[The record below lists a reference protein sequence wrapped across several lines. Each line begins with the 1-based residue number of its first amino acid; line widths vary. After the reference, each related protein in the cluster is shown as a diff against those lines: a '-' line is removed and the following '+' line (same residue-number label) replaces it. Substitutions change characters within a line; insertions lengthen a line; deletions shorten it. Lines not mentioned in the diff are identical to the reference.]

1 MEELGLYKEDYG
13 FYLDMR
19 KYGSARHAGF
29 GLGFERCVMYL
40 TGVSNIRDVIP
51 YPRTDRNCE
60 LKLMLNILQYQSL
73 IAAFIVPWMIG
84 SIVKFAKLGD
94 KKKVTV
100 ISVVLAVC
108 ILVIALCVTLAFKL
122 SGAAS

>member
-1 MEELGLYKEDYG
+1 
-13 FYLDMR
+13 
-19 KYGSARHAGF
+19 
-29 GLGFERCVMYL
+29 
-40 TGVSNIRDVIP
+40 
-51 YPRTDRNCE
+51 
-60 LKLMLNILQYQSL
+60 MLNILQYLSL
-73 IAAFIVPWMIG
+73 IAAFIVPWMMG

>member
-1 MEELGLYKEDYG
+1 
-13 FYLDMR
+13 
-19 KYGSARHAGF
+19 
-29 GLGFERCVMYL
+29 
-40 TGVSNIRDVIP
+40 
-51 YPRTDRNCE
+51 
-60 LKLMLNILQYQSL
+60 MLNILQYLSL

-108 ILVIALCVTLAFKL
+108 ILIIALCVALAYKL

>member
-1 MEELGLYKEDYG
+1 
-13 FYLDMR
+13 
-19 KYGSARHAGF
+19 
-29 GLGFERCVMYL
+29 
-40 TGVSNIRDVIP
+40 
-51 YPRTDRNCE
+51 
-60 LKLMLNILQYQSL
+60 MLNLLQYLSL

>member
-1 MEELGLYKEDYG
+1 
-13 FYLDMR
+13 
-19 KYGSARHAGF
+19 
-29 GLGFERCVMYL
+29 
-40 TGVSNIRDVIP
+40 
-51 YPRTDRNCE
+51 
-60 LKLMLNILQYQSL
+60 MLNILQNLSL

>member
-1 MEELGLYKEDYG
+1 
-13 FYLDMR
+13 
-19 KYGSARHAGF
+19 
-29 GLGFERCVMYL
+29 
-40 TGVSNIRDVIP
+40 
-51 YPRTDRNCE
+51 
-60 LKLMLNILQYQSL
+60 MLNILQYLSL

-108 ILVIALCVTLAFKL
+108 ILVIALCITLAFKL

>member
-1 MEELGLYKEDYG
+1 
-13 FYLDMR
+13 
-19 KYGSARHAGF
+19 
-29 GLGFERCVMYL
+29 
-40 TGVSNIRDVIP
+40 
-51 YPRTDRNCE
+51 
-60 LKLMLNILQYQSL
+60 MLNILQYLSL

-108 ILVIALCVTLAFKL
+108 VLVIALCVTLAFKL

>member
-1 MEELGLYKEDYG
+1 
-13 FYLDMR
+13 
-19 KYGSARHAGF
+19 
-29 GLGFERCVMYL
+29 
-40 TGVSNIRDVIP
+40 
-51 YPRTDRNCE
+51 
-60 LKLMLNILQYQSL
+60 MLNILQYLSL

>member
-1 MEELGLYKEDYG
+1 
-13 FYLDMR
+13 
-19 KYGSARHAGF
+19 
-29 GLGFERCVMYL
+29 
-40 TGVSNIRDVIP
+40 
-51 YPRTDRNCE
+51 
-60 LKLMLNILQYQSL
+60 MLNILQYLSL

-94 KKKVTV
+94 KRKVTV

-108 ILVIALCVTLAFKL
+108 VLVIALCVTLAFKL

>member
-1 MEELGLYKEDYG
+1 
-13 FYLDMR
+13 
-19 KYGSARHAGF
+19 
-29 GLGFERCVMYL
+29 
-40 TGVSNIRDVIP
+40 
-51 YPRTDRNCE
+51 
-60 LKLMLNILQYQSL
+60 MLNILQYLSL

-108 ILVIALCVTLAFKL
+108 ILVIALCVTLAFNL

>member
-1 MEELGLYKEDYG
+1 
-13 FYLDMR
+13 
-19 KYGSARHAGF
+19 
-29 GLGFERCVMYL
+29 
-40 TGVSNIRDVIP
+40 
-51 YPRTDRNCE
+51 
-60 LKLMLNILQYQSL
+60 MLNILQYLSL

-94 KKKVTV
+94 KRKVTV

>member
-1 MEELGLYKEDYG
+1 
-13 FYLDMR
+13 
-19 KYGSARHAGF
+19 
-29 GLGFERCVMYL
+29 
-40 TGVSNIRDVIP
+40 
-51 YPRTDRNCE
+51 
-60 LKLMLNILQYQSL
+60 MLNILQYLSL

-108 ILVIALCVTLAFKL
+108 ILVIALCVRLAFKL

>member
-1 MEELGLYKEDYG
+1 
-13 FYLDMR
+13 
-19 KYGSARHAGF
+19 
-29 GLGFERCVMYL
+29 
-40 TGVSNIRDVIP
+40 
-51 YPRTDRNCE
+51 
-60 LKLMLNILQYQSL
+60 MLNILQYLSL

-108 ILVIALCVTLAFKL
+108 ILIIALCVTLAFKL

>member
-1 MEELGLYKEDYG
+1 
-13 FYLDMR
+13 
-19 KYGSARHAGF
+19 
-29 GLGFERCVMYL
+29 
-40 TGVSNIRDVIP
+40 
-51 YPRTDRNCE
+51 
-60 LKLMLNILQYQSL
+60 MLNILQYLSL

-108 ILVIALCVTLAFKL
+108 ILIIALCITLAYKL

>member
-1 MEELGLYKEDYG
+1 
-13 FYLDMR
+13 
-19 KYGSARHAGF
+19 
-29 GLGFERCVMYL
+29 
-40 TGVSNIRDVIP
+40 
-51 YPRTDRNCE
+51 
-60 LKLMLNILQYQSL
+60 MLNILQYLSL

-122 SGAAS
+122 SGATS

>member
-1 MEELGLYKEDYG
+1 
-13 FYLDMR
+13 
-19 KYGSARHAGF
+19 
-29 GLGFERCVMYL
+29 
-40 TGVSNIRDVIP
+40 
-51 YPRTDRNCE
+51 
-60 LKLMLNILQYQSL
+60 MLNILQYLSL

-108 ILVIALCVTLAFKL
+108 ILIIALCITLAYKL
-122 SGAAS
+122 NGAAS

>member
-1 MEELGLYKEDYG
+1 MLY
-13 FYLDMR
+13 
-19 KYGSARHAGF
+19 
-29 GLGFERCVMYL
+29 
-40 TGVSNIRDVIP
+40 
-51 YPRTDRNCE
+51 
-60 LKLMLNILQYQSL
+60 ILQYLSL